1 MFMEVKKEEL
11 EKGETMEVIEETN
24 LERVEEQNEENN
36 KSENEGGEREG
47 EVYVIP
53 IKTLYKKIKTSEE
66 NLTNTLS
73 DFGLKKEQLLEMVK
87 EKLNNIKYYARYE
100 DNSDLEI
107 ARNRLLFIDR
117 IKNDIE
123 KLDKLAKN
131 KITYELMRFP
141 FTSKDLDDLYYNVF
155 IPFSTAKD
163 TYHKI
168 KEIEKKVSGINLE
181 RIEEEIESI
190 KQEVKRLEG
199 ETLTG
204 LKDEINQKIESKIA
218 ELREEINQLKEDL
231 SKDGTPEDDRLAQ
244 LQDEIN
250 QLKEEV
256 NQLRRTT
263 EEHGATSE
271 SEDDRVAKLQEEFY
285 ELQSLFLKELEKF
298 QNKEDQ
304 EIDLGLFD
312 ASSKRISE
320 IEEEI
325 RSLRENINLSQFKDE
340 LMREVSRIV
349 RSEIERI
356 GVNKDSSGINIEEIQ
371 TIVEGIIEK
380 KVSDLKLVKDNQQ
393 QEEGKEEE
401 TNMKRVMDNDNNNEV
416 KQERESDKKKDII
429 QTLKENPKWILVI
442 IAVLVA
448 IGVFLG
454 NRL

>member
-1 MFMEVKKEEL
+1 MLTEVKTKEGL

-24 LERVEEQNEENN
+24 LERAEEQ
-36 KSENEGGEREG
+36 NEGGEREE

-53 IKTLYKKIKTSEE
+53 IKTLYKKTKTLEE
-66 NLTNTLS
+66 SLTNTLS
-73 DFGLKKEQLLEMVK
+73 DFGLKQEQLLEMVK
-87 EKLNNIKYYARYE
+87 EKLNNIKYNARYE

-107 ARNRLLFIDR
+107 ARNRLLFMDR

-131 KITYELMRFP
+131 KITYELMGFLGFP

-163 TYHKI
+163 AYYK
-168 KEIEKKVSGINLE
+168 
-181 RIEEEIESI
+181 IEEEIESI

-199 ETLTG
+199 
-204 LKDEINQKIESKIA
+204 EINQKIESKIA

-231 SKDGTPEDDRLAQ
+231 SKDKAP
-244 LQDEIN
+244 
-250 QLKEEV
+250 
-256 NQLRRTT
+256 
-263 EEHGATSE
+263 
-271 SEDDRVAKLQEEFY
+271 EDDRVAKLQEEFY
-285 ELQSLFLKELEKF
+285 ELQSLFSKI
-298 QNKEDQ
+298 QNKD
-304 EIDLGLFD
+304 DY
-312 ASSKRISE
+312 SKRISE

-325 RSLRENINLSQFKDE
+325 SQFKDE

-356 GVNKDSSGINIEEIQ
+356 GNKDSIEEEISQFKDELMREVSRIVRSEIERIGNKDSSGINIEEIQ

-380 KVSDLKLVKDNQQ
+380 KISDLKLVKDNQQ

-401 TNMKRVMDNDNNNEV
+401 TNMKRVMD
-416 KQERESDKKKDII
+416 QERESDKKKDII
-429 QTLKENPKWILVI
+429 QTLKENPKWILII
-442 IAVLVA
+442 IAVLAA